1 MWLGWALVAGV
12 ALLYAASSRRL
23 NKSVITGPM
32 VFVFLGWLV
41 SDSGLDLVT
50 IELDSEV
57 AKTLFKMTLAMLL
70 FIEAS
75 RMDLAGLKADRSW
88 ILRLLFIT
96 MPLVI
101 LFGAVSALQ
110 IFDGISIWEFQ
121 NASRIKL
128 VGTRS

>member
-75 RMDLAGLKADRSW
+75 RMDLAGLKADASW
-88 ILRLLFIT
+88 ILST
-96 MPLVI
+96 PLHHH
-101 LFGAVSALQ
+101 A
-110 IFDGISIWEFQ
+110 
-121 NASRIKL
+121 ASDPVWGRVCVADL
-128 VGTRS
+128 